1 MAFIDLKLI
10 LKTILLLV
18 MLRYAALYAL
28 IIVVMLIFGVP
39 TWLIIAI
46 FIMPNFKKSEEQN
59 LPPEPI
65 KIRINRGL
73 NTILLL
79 LSIPIVFR
87 IIILSTQG
95 ENVSSIPLNIGF
107 FLFYILLIFL
117 YRKNQQRV
125 RMKTNNCIKEEKRSE
140 TYKNGEENIAMILPK
155 EENAQNDNTTMLNN
169 ERNVD
174 L

>member
-1 MAFIDLKLI
+1 MT
-10 LKTILLLV
+10 KT
-18 MLRYAALYAL
+18 
-28 IIVVMLIFGVP
+28 
-39 TWLIIAI
+39 T
-46 FIMPNFKKSEEQN
+46 K
-59 LPPEPI
+59 
-65 KIRINRGL
+65 
-73 NTILLL
+73 
-79 LSIPIVFR
+79 
-87 IIILSTQG
+87 
-95 ENVSSIPLNIGF
+95 
-107 FLFYILLIFL
+107 IFL